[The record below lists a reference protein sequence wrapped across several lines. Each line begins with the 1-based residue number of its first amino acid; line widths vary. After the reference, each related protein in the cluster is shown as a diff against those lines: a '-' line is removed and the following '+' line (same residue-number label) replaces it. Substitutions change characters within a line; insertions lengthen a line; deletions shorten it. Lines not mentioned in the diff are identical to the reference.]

1 MRIAPAGMLTESLPI
16 FMFPPVT
23 VTSIQVLVSGL
34 SIGHESQPPK
44 GISAAGAAPAMLA
57 DKLPTAAAVANTVAV
72 ASAPKSPRDVER
84 RDMYFSFGYN
94 RPVGIVMMS
103 DGSHV

>member
-1 MRIAPAGMLTESLPI
+1 
-16 FMFPPVT
+16 
-23 VTSIQVLVSGL
+23 
-34 SIGHESQPPK
+34 
-44 GISAAGAAPAMLA
+44 MLA